1 MSTYGVIL
9 RLLVNT
15 AIRIAAEPRRLRSWS
30 RLEVGVAVNQNCKKI
45 FYNFYISRELQI
57 RLFFFFH
64 LYT

>member
-45 FYNFYISRELQI
+45 FYNF
-57 RLFFFFH
+57 
-64 LYT
+64 LYKS